1 MKIEKIKPIKP
12 INNKTKKTKE
22 KPQPKKKKEKKKKN
36 SDELFV
42 GFGLTTEQICD
53 NMLKEAKLYELEN
66 PYFDYRNDYERGEI
80 IYYVYRNRITKTAS
94 LKELKVST
102 VYPRAV
108 VGYQDKGEAICID
121 YTDKDYIF
129 ETPKEAEKCLK
140 SVQKKGNYE

>member
-12 INNKTKKTKE
+12 INKKTKKTKE
-22 KPQPKKKKEKKKKN
+22 KSQPKKKKN
-36 SDELFV
+36 SNESFM

-66 PYFDYRNDYERGEI
+66 PYFDFRNDYERGEI
-80 IYYVYRNRITKTAS
+80 IYYVYRNKITKTVS

-108 VGYQDKGEAICID
+108 IGYQDKGEAICVD
-121 YTDKDYIF
+121 YTDRDYVF
-129 ETPKEAEKCLK
+129 RTPKEAEKCLK